1 MYLKNLACSILVATG
16 TLASAAMPAAAEAS
30 PKAVVKTYA
39 DIAAAAYGDAHLASL
54 DLQKAVD
61 ALVATP
67 SEATLEAA
75 REAWVDARPWY
86 MQTEAYRFGNPIV
99 DEWEG
104 NVNAWPLDEGL
115 LDYVDKGSYG
125 ATSDENPLFAA
136 NLVAT
141 TSLRLGKD
149 TVDAS
154 AITPELLRNKLN
166 AAMGSEANVAT
177 GWHAVEFL
185 LWGQDLNGTGPG
197 AGKRQ
202 FTDFSRSG
210 CTNGHCDR
218 RATLLKVTT
227 DLLVEDLAAMAA
239 AWEPGG
245 KARADVEGKDDKAA
259 LAVILTGLGSLSFGE
274 LAGERIK
281 LGLVLHDPEEEHDC
295 FSDDTHHSYY
305 NSQRG
310 IIAVWSGKYTRRDG
324 SVVEGPSL
332 AGLAAE
338 KDAKASAAVDEAMAE
353 TLRRFTAVKEEGEKP
368 GGQRWDQLIAS
379 GNDAGNAQI
388 QLLVDGLVAQTRRL
402 EAVIS
407 LLGLEVKV
415 EGSDSLEDVN

>member
-1 MYLKNLACSILVATG
+1 MHLKNLARSILVAAG
-16 TLASAAMPAAAEAS
+16 TLASALMPAAAETS
-30 PKAVVKTYA
+30 PRAVVKTYV
-39 DIAAAAYGDAHLASL
+39 DIATAAYGDAHLASL

-61 ALVATP
+61 ALVAEP
-67 SEATLEAA
+67 SEATLDAA
-75 REAWVDARPWY
+75 RKAWIDARPWY

-125 ATSDENPLFAA
+125 ETSDENPLFAA
-136 NLVAT
+136 NLVAK
-141 TSLRLGKD
+141 TSLRLGKE
-149 TVDAS
+149 VLDAS
-154 AITPELLRNKLN
+154 TISPWLLRDKLN

-177 GWHAVEFL
+177 GWHAIEFL

-197 AGKRQ
+197 AGKRPV
-202 FTDFSRSG
+202 TDFSTKD
-210 CTNGHCDR
+210 CTNGNCER

-227 DLLVEDLAAMAA
+227 DLLVEDLAGMAKD
-239 AWEPGG
+239 WEPGG
-245 KARADVEGKDDKAA
+245 KARADVEGKDDKGA
-259 LAVILTGLGSLSFGE
+259 LSVMLTGLGSLSFGE

-324 SVVEGPSL
+324 SVVAGPSL
-332 AGLAAE
+332 AALAAE
-338 KDAKASAAVDEAMAE
+338 KDATASAAVDEAMAE
-353 TLRRFTAVKEEGEKP
+353 TLRRFTAVKEEGDRP

-379 GNDAGNAQI
+379 GNDAGNARI
-388 QLLVDGLVAQTRRL
+388 QSLVDGLVAQTRRL

-415 EGSDSLEDVN
+415 EGSDSLKDVN

>member
-1 MYLKNLACSILVATG
+1 MHLKNLARSILVAAG
-16 TLASAAMPAAAEAS
+16 TLASALMPAAAETS
-30 PKAVVKTYA
+30 PRAVVKTYV
-39 DIAAAAYGDAHLASL
+39 DIATAAYGDAHLASL

-61 ALVATP
+61 ALVAEP
-67 SEATLEAA
+67 SEATLDAA
-75 REAWVDARPWY
+75 RKAWIDARPWY

-125 ATSDENPLFAA
+125 ETSDENPLFAA
-136 NLVAT
+136 NLVAK
-141 TSLRLGKD
+141 TSLRLGKE
-149 TVDAS
+149 VLDAS
-154 AITPELLRNKLN
+154 TISPGLLRDKLN

-177 GWHAVEFL
+177 GWHAIEFL

-197 AGKRQ
+197 AGKRPV
-202 FTDFSRSG
+202 TDFSTKD
-210 CTNGHCDR
+210 CTNGNCER

-227 DLLVEDLAAMAA
+227 DLLVEDLAGMAKD
-239 AWEPGG
+239 WEPGG
-245 KARADVEGKDDKAA
+245 KARADVEGKDDKGD
-259 LAVILTGLGSLSFGE
+259 LSVMLTGLGSLSFGE

-324 SVVEGPSL
+324 SVVAGPSL
-332 AGLAAE
+332 AALAAE
-338 KDAKASAAVDEAMAE
+338 EDVAASAAVDEAMAE
-353 TLRRFTAVKEEGEKP
+353 TLRRFTAVKEEGDRP

-379 GNDAGNAQI
+379 GNDAGNARI
-388 QLLVDGLVAQTRRL
+388 QSLVDGLVAQTRRL

-415 EGSDSLEDVN
+415 EGSDSLKDVN

>member
-1 MYLKNLACSILVATG
+1 MHLKNLARSILVAAG
-16 TLASAAMPAAAEAS
+16 TLASALMPAAAETS
-30 PKAVVKTYA
+30 PRAVVKTYV
-39 DIAAAAYGDAHLASL
+39 DIATAAYGDAHLASL

-61 ALVATP
+61 ALVAEP
-67 SEATLEAA
+67 SEATLDAA
-75 REAWVDARPWY
+75 RKAWIDARPWY

-125 ATSDENPLFAA
+125 ETSDENPLFAA
-136 NLVAT
+136 NLVAK
-141 TSLRLGKD
+141 TSLRLGKE
-149 TVDAS
+149 VLDAS
-154 AITPELLRNKLN
+154 TISPGLLRDKLN

-177 GWHAVEFL
+177 GWHAIEFL

-197 AGKRQ
+197 AGKRPV
-202 FTDFSRSG
+202 TDFSTKD
-210 CTNGHCDR
+210 CTNGNCER

-227 DLLVEDLAAMAA
+227 DLLVEDLAGMAKD
-239 AWEPGG
+239 WEPGG
-245 KARADVEGKDDKAA
+245 KARADVEGKDDKGA
-259 LAVILTGLGSLSFGE
+259 LSVMLTGLGSLSFGE

-324 SVVEGPSL
+324 SVVAGPSL
-332 AGLAAE
+332 AALAAE
-338 KDAKASAAVDEAMAE
+338 EDVAASAAVDEAMAE
-353 TLRRFTAVKEEGEKP
+353 TLRRFTAVKEEGDRP

-379 GNDAGNAQI
+379 GNDAGNARI
-388 QLLVDGLVAQTRRL
+388 QSLVDGLVAQTRRL

-415 EGSDSLEDVN
+415 EGSDSLKDVN